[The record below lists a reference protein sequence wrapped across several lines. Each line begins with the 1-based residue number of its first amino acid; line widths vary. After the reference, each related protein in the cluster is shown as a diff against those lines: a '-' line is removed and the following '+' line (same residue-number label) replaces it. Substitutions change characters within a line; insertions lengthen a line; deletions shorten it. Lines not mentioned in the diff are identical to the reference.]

1 MAEQIIQRG
10 DEKTSLEVI
19 ELLQKYFPNAIN
31 ETIGQNE
38 NLLATLFAT
47 FYKESAGLFA
57 TIQSGFFADST
68 EPGKQDPSKVRFDNR
83 IGKAEPSFGLAQ
95 INADVH
101 LSSILDK
108 IGIDKNDT
116 NIQKAIS
123 NRNFYDLDEGT
134 QRAVATWLSDPDNNL
149 TMAKEIYDMQ
159 GINAWTAYKN
169 FKNTTEYEIQYNAGL
184 TIPNYTPQT
193 QTPPPTNNQNQNNQN
208 QNNSKQ
214 EEAYQRYL
222 KNPMSL
228 LTAADVQVGGVLGAL
243 TPDKPLVR
251 KAYNKL
257 VRARAALGYDEKT
270 VFADLINT
278 WLDMTP
284 SEEWD
289 NLSKFIVN
297 TPFLIE
303 NSGKYE
309 QFQDVNNIISNA
321 IIDYDWAEAQAY
333 YGREEGKEESGRAAA
348 RWVGIA
354 KNWVEKMG
362 REVTLIANNIVD
374 NIKQTFDTSET
385 AGFFSEFL
393 DELGVMDVS
402 TEEVISPEIAEFI
415 EGSDIVDQSILNAV
429 QQAVNATA
437 TQTPELET
445 VYWARQG
452 DSWITTTETDKPA
465 DADWAWKLKEFEY
478 VDKAEFEVSKY
489 PDYAS
494 LSADFPRLL
503 ALSEEAKPKDTTTT
517 PTVTQEISRD
527 WNTDGSNIIE
537 LGGKRYAL
545 FVKDDSF
552 RSAGSEDEFNDLL
565 DEGYR
570 PIGNENPIWTD
581 FKTADNIS
589 DDDINVLVE
598 DTVDYETIAMYDA
611 DKRDGSAP
619 SQVTTATADSAATVD
634 ATAEE
639 VVVEDEAQL
648 VTETLNDFNNIPKNA
663 VTIQAGEKLFLAYQ
677 VPGVGVV
684 YNEPPINMIYEVLGN
699 DLIEAGLLTE
709 GATPNVNI
717 SLPSVQGLNQYGIV
731 VGGTD
736 ELTDDVEHPFIRFVE
751 NFEAGKRINPW
762 LADTSINPNT
772 GVTYQQEA
780 IEFLAEQALEQ
791 FTPEQ
796 TQTRYESSD
805 WYRKSTAQQKTW
817 LTTVLTQPVQAEQ
830 DIQDKQIEVKA
841 AMEANGI
848 ASPPDAL
855 VNWVADKAVT
865 GMWTQTYTD
874 QQVALLA
881 DPYKPGTRDTGM
893 VNFIEGVGVGTLDR
907 LSVGEKTVTDLYRR
921 YLGPSLGN
929 ASDDEIAEKAGQL
942 RSDPDA
948 EQQLKSYLEQQ
959 RLAMFGNYT
968 NPTLTYNDI
977 VQPYKNLVNQVWGQE
992 VDETQDWFIKMVQ
1005 DNDIEKAY
1013 TTLREKGID
1022 QGIERVQDQALND
1035 LQSSIGQGQIAPQL
1049 GANS

>member
-1 MAEQIIQRG
+1 MSEKIIQQG
-10 DEKTSLEVI
+10 DRKSPEEVI
-19 ELLQKYFPNAIN
+19 ELLQKYFPDAIN
-31 ETIGQNE
+31 RKIGQDNK
-38 NLLATLFAT
+38 LAVLYATFYGESSLFAT
-47 FYKESAGLFA
+47 V
-57 TIQSGFFADST
+57 QSGFAAT
-68 EPGKQDPSKVRFDNR
+68 NQDIDNR
-83 IGKAEPSFGLAQ
+83 SGKAEPSFGLTQ

-108 IGIDKNDT
+108 MGIDKTDT
-116 NIQKAIS
+116 SIQNAIS
-123 NRNFYDLDEGT
+123 NSNFYDLDDAT
-134 QRAVATWLSDPDNNL
+134 QLAVATWLSNPDNNMTIAVEL
-149 TMAKEIYDMQ
+149 MNSKK
-159 GINAWTAYKN
+159 GIKHWTAYKPN
-169 FKNTTEYEIQYNAGL
+169 NSSWQMQYQAGL
-184 TIPNYTPQT
+184 TIPNFTPQT
-193 QTPPPTNNQNQNNQN
+193 QTPPPTNNQN

-257 VRARAALGYDEKT
+257 VKAGSALGYDEKT

-333 YGREEGKEESGRAAA
+333 YGREEGKDESGRGAA

-354 KNWVEKMG
+354 KNWVEKKG
-362 REVTLIANNIVD
+362 RELTLISNNIVD
-374 NIKQTFDTSET
+374 NIKQTFNQSET
-385 AGFFSEFL
+385 AGFFSEFF
-393 DELGVMDVS
+393 DELGVIDVS

-465 DADWAWKLKEFEY
+465 DAIWGWDLDEFSGVDKSEFEQ
-478 VDKAEFEVSKY
+478 SKY
-489 PDYAS
+489 ADFAA

-503 ALSEEAKPKDTTTT
+503 DLATPEDTTTPT

-634 ATAEE
+634 ATADA
-639 VVVEDEAQL
+639 VEDEAQL
-648 VTETLNDFNNIPKNA
+648 VTETLNDFSNIPKNA
-663 VTIQAGEKLFLAYQ
+663 VTIQAGDKLFLAYE
-677 VPGVGVV
+677 VPGAYGQL
-684 YNEPPINMIYEVLGN
+684 YTGEPIHMLYEVLGN

-717 SLPSVQGLNQYGIV
+717 SLPSVDSLNQYGII

-751 NFEAGKRINPW
+751 NFESGKRINPW
-762 LADTSINPNT
+762 LADTEINPNT
-772 GVTYQQEA
+772 GITYQQEA

-791 FTPEQ
+791 FTPEE

-805 WYRKSTAQQKTW
+805 WYQKSTTQQKTW

-830 DIQDKQIEVKA
+830 DIQDKQIEVRA
-841 AMEANGI
+841 SMEANGI

-855 VNWVADKAVT
+855 VNWIADKAVT

-907 LSVGEKTVTDLYRR
+907 LSVGEKTVRDLYRR
-921 YLGPSLGN
+921 YLGPSLGS
-929 ASDDEIAEKAGQL
+929 ASDTEIAEKAGLL

>member
-1 MAEQIIQRG
+1 MADKIIQQG
-10 DEKTSLEVI
+10 DRKSPEEVI
-19 ELLQKYFPNAIN
+19 ELLQKYFPDAIN
-31 ETIGQNE
+31 QKIGQDNK
-38 NLLATLFAT
+38 LAVLYATFYGESSLFAT
-47 FYKESAGLFA
+47 V
-57 TIQSGFFADST
+57 QSGFAAT
-68 EPGKQDPSKVRFDNR
+68 NQDIDNR
-83 IGKAEPSFGLAQ
+83 SGKAEPSFGLTQ

-101 LSSILDK
+101 LNSILDK
-108 IGIDKNDT
+108 MGIDKTDT
-116 NIQKAIS
+116 SIQNAIS
-123 NRNFYDLDEGT
+123 NKNFYDLDDAT
-134 QRAVATWLSDPDNNL
+134 QLAVATWLSNPDNNMTIAVEL
-149 TMAKEIYDMQ
+149 MKSKK
-159 GINAWTAYKN
+159 GIKHWTAYKPDN
-169 FKNTTEYEIQYNAGL
+169 STWQIQYQAGL
-184 TIPNYTPQT
+184 AIPNFTPQT
-193 QTPPPTNNQNQNNQN
+193 QTPQTSNIPFEVIYDPTGKPIII
-208 QNNSKQ
+208 SPGQ
-214 EEAYQRYL
+214 EGTFE
-222 KNPMSL
+222 
-228 LTAADVQVGGVLGAL
+228 
-243 TPDKPLVR
+243 
-251 KAYNKL
+251 YNKKLSNEEKYAIGIKTPSTISSKNQVKGQWNDL
-257 VRARAALGYDEKT
+257 VSLGKKLGKDEKT
-270 VFADLINT
+270 VFFDIMNT

-289 NLSKFIVN
+289 SLGTFISK
-297 TPFLIE
+297 TPFLRD
-303 NSGKYE
+303 NKGDFQ
-309 QFQDVNNIISNA
+309 QFQDLNNMIA
-321 IIDYDWAEAQAY
+321 DKLQDYDWEEAKAY
-333 YGREEGKEESGRAAA
+333 FSRDIPNDESGRKAAQF
-348 RWVGIA
+348 VGIA
-354 KNWVEKMG
+354 YNWLQRAG
-362 REVTLIANNIVD
+362 RNVAQVYENIYD
-374 NIKQTFDTSET
+374 NVRQTFDRKET
-385 AGFFSEFL
+385 AGFLSQFF
-393 DELGVMDVS
+393 DELGIFGI
-402 TEEVISPEIAEFI
+402 EAKEVVTPEIVEFI
-415 EGSDIVDQSILNAV
+415 EQSDEIDQSIKNAV
-429 QQAVNATA
+429 AQIGVT
-437 TQTPELET
+437 TETETPELET

-465 DADWAWKLKEFEY
+465 DAIWGWDLDEFSGVDKSEFEQ
-478 VDKAEFEVSKY
+478 SKY
-489 PDYAS
+489 ADFAA

-503 ALSEEAKPKDTTTT
+503 DLATPEDTT
-517 PTVTQEISRD
+517 PTPIVTQEISRD

-545 FVKDDSF
+545 FEKDGSF
-552 RSAGSEDEFNDLL
+552 KSAGSEDEFNDIL
-565 DEGYR
+565 DEGFR
-570 PIGNENPIWTD
+570 PIGNKNSIWTD
-581 FKTADNIS
+581 FQTVENIS

-598 DTVDYETIAMYDA
+598 DTVDYETIDLYSS
-611 DKRDGSAP
+611 DKRQGTAP
-619 SQVTTATADSAATVD
+619 FQVAETIATTADATADA
-634 ATAEE
+634 
-639 VVVEDEAQL
+639 VEDEAQL
-648 VTETLNDFNNIPKNA
+648 VTETLNDFSNIPKNA
-663 VTIQAGEKLFLAYQ
+663 VTIQAGDKLFLAYE
-677 VPGVGVV
+677 VPGAYGQL
-684 YNEPPINMIYEVLGN
+684 YTGEPIHMLYEVLGN

-717 SLPSVQGLNQYGIV
+717 SLPSVDSLNQYGII

-751 NFEAGKRINPW
+751 NFESGKRINPW
-762 LADTSINPNT
+762 LADTEINPNT
-772 GVTYQQEA
+772 GITYQQEA

-791 FTPEQ
+791 FTPEE

-805 WYRKSTAQQKTW
+805 WYQKSTTQQKTW

-921 YLGPSLGN
+921 YLGPSLGS
-929 ASDDEIAEKAGQL
+929 ASDTEIAEKAGLL